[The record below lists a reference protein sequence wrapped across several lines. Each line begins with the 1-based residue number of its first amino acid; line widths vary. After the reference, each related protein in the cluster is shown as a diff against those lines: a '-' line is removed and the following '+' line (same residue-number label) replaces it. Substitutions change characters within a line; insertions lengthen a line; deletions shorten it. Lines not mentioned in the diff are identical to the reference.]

1 LGSHQRIRNICYIYA
16 SISHPVEFSM
26 ETAFLSIYWLHVP
39 FGLPEWSGTVC
50 IIGTII
56 ILSRVKNKKIN
67 KI

>member
-1 LGSHQRIRNICYIYA
+1 
-16 SISHPVEFSM
+16 M